1 LSTFLFC
8 FGGLAL
14 LASWR
19 LNALLTIHDLRFTIH
34 STMGLLESIRKWID
48 GEQTEDLLEVA
59 DEHAKPRRV
68 WEEFLVKIAREV
80 EAVMQREMFT
90 PPGGLTYI
98 PREYVVYLSA
108 EDDKD
113 WQGDKRRGLEQGLFH
128 VLSERARELSGATQL
143 AAKSFAVELRVDG
156 TLEKGQFRVQAVW
169 DETETGHT
177 QVNARVGA
185 SKSGSSSAAGS
196 AVDFSDTIRE
206 RADGSQGDTESGEES
221 EKGEQTVVRP
231 RIKTLYSVEIWKDGV
246 RESVEPIT
254 KSEITIGRGSRSI
267 TVDLPLKGDPEISR
281 VHATLT
287 RDDNGRYW
295 LISKG
300 RNPTLVAGRELPR
313 EERTE
318 VLPDQKIAICNF
330 IIRIQPR

>member
-1 LSTFLFC
+1 
-8 FGGLAL
+8 
-14 LASWR
+14 
-19 LNALLTIHDLRFTIH
+19 
-34 STMGLLESIRKWID
+34 M
-48 GEQTEDLLEVA
+48 
-59 DEHAKPRRV
+59 
-68 WEEFLVKIAREV
+68 KIAREV

-128 VLSERARELSGATQL
+128 VLSERARELSGSNQL

-169 DETETGHT
+169 DETESGHT

-185 SKSGSSSAAGS
+185 TSQPGTP
-196 AVDFSDTIRE
+196 AVNLNDTIRE
-206 RADGSQGDTESGEES
+206 RADGSRGDTEAGEES
-221 EKGEQTVVRP
+221 EPGEQTVVRP
-231 RIKTLYSVEIWKDGV
+231 RIKELYSVEVWRDGV
-246 RESVEPIT
+246 RESVVPVT
-254 KSEITIGRGSRSI
+254 KPEITIGRGSRSI

-281 VHATLT
+281 VHAVLT
-287 RDDNGRYW
+287 RENDGRYW
-295 LISKG
+295 LVPKG
-300 RNPTLVAGRELPR
+300 RNPTLVAGREIPR

-318 VLPDQKIAICNF
+318 VLPDQKVAICNF
-330 IIRIQPR
+330 VLRIQPK

>member
-1 LSTFLFC
+1 
-8 FGGLAL
+8 
-14 LASWR
+14 
-19 LNALLTIHDLRFTIH
+19 
-34 STMGLLESIRKWID
+34 MGLLESIRKWID
-48 GEQTEDLLEVA
+48 GEQGEDLLEAA
-59 DEHAKPRRV
+59 DEHAKPRRI

-108 EDDKD
+108 EDDKE

-128 VLSERARELSGATQL
+128 VLSERARELSGSSHL

-169 DETETGHT
+169 DETESGHT

-185 SKSGSSSAAGS
+185 GSGAQTPPINL
-196 AVDFSDTIRE
+196 SDTIRE
-206 RADGSQGDTESGEES
+206 RADGSRDDTGTDGQGEQS
-221 EKGEQTVVRP
+221 EQTVVRP
-231 RIKTLYSVEIWKDGV
+231 RIKELYSVEVWKNGV
-246 RESVEPIT
+246 RESVVPIT
-254 KSEITIGRGSRSI
+254 KPEITIGRGSRSI

-281 VHATLT
+281 VHALLT
-287 RDDNGRYW
+287 QDPDGRYW
-295 LISKG
+295 LLAKG
-300 RNPTLVAGRELPR
+300 RNPTMVGNRELPR

-318 VLPDQKIAICNF
+318 VKPDQKIAICNF
-330 IIRIQPR
+330 VLRIQPK

>member
-1 LSTFLFC
+1 
-8 FGGLAL
+8 
-14 LASWR
+14 
-19 LNALLTIHDLRFTIH
+19 
-34 STMGLLESIRKWID
+34 MGLLESIRKWID
-48 GEQTEDLLEVA
+48 GAQSEDLVEAA
-59 DEHAKPRRV
+59 DEHSKPRRI

-128 VLSERARELSGATQL
+128 VLSERARELSGSNQL

-169 DETETGHT
+169 DETESGHT

-185 SKSGSSSAAGS
+185 SQSGAQP
-196 AVDFSDTIRE
+196 VNLSDTIRE
-206 RADGSQGDTESGEES
+206 RADGSRGDTESGDDDEASGTGEL
-221 EKGEQTVVRP
+221 GEQTVVRP
-231 RIKTLYSVEIWKDGV
+231 KIKTLYSVEIWKDGV
-246 RESVEPIT
+246 RESVVAIT
-254 KSEITIGRGSRSI
+254 KPEITIGRGSRSI

-281 VHATLT
+281 VHAVLT
-287 RDDNGRYW
+287 RENDGRYW

-313 EERTE
+313 EERAE
-318 VLPDQKIAICNF
+318 VQPDQKIAICNF
-330 IIRIQPR
+330 VLRIQPR